1 MCPKI
6 ATYNTIFCPIFE
18 IYSLTTIFVWFKM
31 VVVPRK
37 GQKKRKEQLMDLIKP
52 PNLKLKQYMIEH
64 DIKQKEL
71 AKVLG
76 ITQSLFSQKINE
88 NRSTFSLEEVR
99 LLCAYLGLNMHE
111 YFFEENVPKIGL
123 KN

>member
-1 MCPKI
+1 
-6 ATYNTIFCPIFE
+6 
-18 IYSLTTIFVWFKM
+18 
-31 VVVPRK
+31 
-37 GQKKRKEQLMDLIKP
+37 MDLIKP
-52 PNLKLKQYMIEH
+52 PNLKLKKYMIEH
-64 DIKQKEL
+64 DIKQKDL

-99 LLCAYLGLNMHE
+99 LLCAHLGLNMHE

-123 KN
+123 KNEWA